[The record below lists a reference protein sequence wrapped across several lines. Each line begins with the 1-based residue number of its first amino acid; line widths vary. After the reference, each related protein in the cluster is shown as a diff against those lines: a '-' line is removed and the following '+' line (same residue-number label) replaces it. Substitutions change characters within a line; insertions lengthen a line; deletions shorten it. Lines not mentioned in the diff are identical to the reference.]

1 MYEIKRDNGRVVIH
15 KGGGASPILSA
26 SEDSYVVFEKDG
38 KASVSKVKDLPDDQL
53 LLALS
58 SAIPL
63 KL

>member
-1 MYEIKRDNGRVVIH
+1 MYEIKRENGRVVIH
-15 KGGGASPILSA
+15 KGVGASAILNA